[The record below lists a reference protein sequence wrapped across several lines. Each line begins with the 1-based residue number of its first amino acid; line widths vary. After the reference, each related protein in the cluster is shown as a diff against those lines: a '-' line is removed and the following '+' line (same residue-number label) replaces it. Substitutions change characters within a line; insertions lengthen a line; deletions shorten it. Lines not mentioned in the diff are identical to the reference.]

1 MRFFVFCLTLAASS
15 LAVAQTVPVVP
26 RTADR
31 DLQQLHQDLDRYRIE
46 EEINSLR
53 QNSPS
58 AEKSVPMH
66 EASPMEAT
74 FEFHL
79 SGITHDKSSV
89 LTEDEIQKAVA
100 PWVGQT
106 INAKDLSKI
115 LNAIN
120 GLYQQKGYVVCMAML
135 KPQRIKDGV
144 LHITLMEGKTDEVSV
159 TGNEHT
165 STSYI
170 LSAFDFEKGQVA
182 NYSDMYDDL
191 VEFNMTN
198 DVLLTVDIRPGSQE
212 QTTSYMIGVHEPD
225 NWTGAIF
232 ADTTGAKSTGRPRLG
247 ASITN
252 RSVLGRRDAATL
264 LGTVSQGSKSVLAT
278 YSMPLT
284 AKGTKITG
292 GVSYG
297 EVDIISGPSRSMDV
311 TGDSLLWNVRL
322 DHPVWVT
329 NDMKWTAFAEYT
341 RRDSQTDV
349 FDSIRMNDTE
359 IDTVSLGLETIY
371 LGQASLFYLNNSL
384 VAADAKDNV
393 FEDNDRDYK
402 FFKGN
407 LMARVSATDTVKFT
421 LTGAW
426 QAKLS
431 GDDMMTADYFYL
443 GHVSGVRGYENDI
456 LSAEN
461 GFYVNAQAGWNFLG
475 PETELYVFWDYGR
488 LSGLNPYTAKKL
500 SSVGLGVRWPLFK
513 GASIE
518 VVGSVPLYK
527 DIDEAGHVSSA
538 RADIT
543 ATILW

>member
-53 QNSPS
+53 QNASP

-66 EASPMEAT
+66 EAAPMDAS

-106 INAKDLSKI
+106 INAQDLSKI

-120 GLYQQKGYVVCMAML
+120 SLYQQKGYVVCMAML

-144 LHITLMEGKTDEVSV
+144 LHITLVEGKTDEVSV
-159 TGNEHT
+159 FGNEHT

-170 LSAFDFEKGQVA
+170 LSAFDFEKGKVA

-191 VEFNMTN
+191 VQFNMTN
-198 DVLLTVDIRPGSQE
+198 DVLLTVDIRPGSE
-212 QTTSYMIGVHEPD
+212 EETTSYVISVHEPD
-225 NWTGAIF
+225 RWTGTIF

-264 LGTVSQGSKSVLAT
+264 LGTVSQGSHNVLAT

-284 AKGTKITG
+284 AKGTKITA

-297 EVDIISGPSRSMDV
+297 EVEIISGPSRSMDI

-341 RRDSQTDV
+341 SRESKTDV

-371 LGQASLFYLNNSL
+371 LGESSLFYINNSF
-384 VAADAKDNV
+384 VSADAKDNV

-407 LMARVSATDTVKFT
+407 LLARVNATDTAKLT

-475 PETELYVFWDYGR
+475 PDTELYGFWDYGR

-500 SSVGLGVRWPLFK
+500 SSVGLGLRWPLFK

-538 RADIT
+538 RADIS

>member
-53 QNSPS
+53 QNSS
-58 AEKSVPMH
+58 TAEKSVPMH
-66 EASPMEAT
+66 EASPMDAS

-89 LTEDEIQKAVA
+89 LTDEEIQKAVA

-120 GLYQQKGYVVCMAML
+120 SLYQQKGYVVCMAML
-135 KPQRIKDGV
+135 KPQRIKEGV
-144 LHITLMEGKTDEVSV
+144 LHITLVEGKTDEVSV

-170 LSAFDFEKGQVA
+170 LSAFDFEKGEVA

-191 VEFNMTN
+191 VQFNMTN
-198 DVLLTVDIRPGSQE
+198 DVLLTVDIRPGSE
-212 QTTSYMIGVHEPD
+212 EETTSYVIGVHEPD

-284 AKGTKITG
+284 AKGTKITA

-297 EVDIISGPSRSMDV
+297 EVEIISGPSRSMDV
-311 TGDSLLWNVRL
+311 TGDSLLWNVRF

-341 RRDSQTDV
+341 SRESKTDV

-371 LGQASLFYLNNSL
+371 LGQSSLFYLNNSL

-407 LMARVSATDTVKFT
+407 LLARLNATDTVKFT
-421 LTGAW
+421 ITGAW
-426 QAKLS
+426 QAK
-431 GDDMMTADYFYL
+431 
-443 GHVSGVRGYENDI
+443 R
-456 LSAEN
+456 
-461 GFYVNAQAGWNFLG
+461 
-475 PETELYVFWDYGR
+475 
-488 LSGLNPYTAKKL
+488 
-500 SSVGLGVRWPLFK
+500 
-513 GASIE
+513 
-518 VVGSVPLYK
+518 
-527 DIDEAGHVSSA
+527 
-538 RADIT
+538 
-543 ATILW
+543 

>member
-15 LAVAQTVPVVP
+15 LALAQTVPVVP

-53 QNSPS
+53 QNASPT
-58 AEKSVPMH
+58 EKSVPMH
-66 EASPMEAT
+66 EASPMDAS

-89 LTEDEIQKAVA
+89 LTDEEIQKAVA

-106 INAKDLSKI
+106 INAQDLSKI

-120 GLYQQKGYVVCMAML
+120 SLYQQKGYVVCMAML

-144 LHITLMEGKTDEVSV
+144 LHITLVEGKTDDVSV
-159 TGNEHT
+159 VGNEST

-170 LSAFDFEKGQVA
+170 LSAFDFEKGKVA

-198 DVLLTVDIRPGSQE
+198 DVLLTVDIRPGSKE
-212 QTTSYMIGVHEPD
+212 ETTSYVIGVHEPD

-252 RSVLGRRDAATL
+252 RSVLGRRDSATL
-264 LGTVSQGSKSVLAT
+264 LGTVSQGSHSVLAT

-284 AKGTKITG
+284 AKGTKITA

-297 EVDIISGPSRSMDV
+297 EVEIISGPSRSMDI

-341 RRDSQTDV
+341 NRQSKTDV
-349 FDSIRMNDTE
+349 FDSIRMSDTD

-371 LGQASLFYLNNSL
+371 LGQSSLFYLNNSL
-384 VAADAKDNV
+384 VAADATDNV

-407 LMARVSATDTVKFT
+407 LMARVNATDTVKLT

-431 GDDMMTADYFYL
+431 GNDMMTADYFYL

-475 PETELYVFWDYGR
+475 PETELYGFWDYGR

-500 SSVGLGVRWPLFK
+500 SSVGLGLRWPLFK

-538 RADIT
+538 RADIS